1 MMWNM
6 IGYLTRVIKED
17 RFSRYVNLLN
27 LFIFS
32 IDIKMLMLYYLIV
45 LFVLVQIYNVME
57 EEL

>member
-1 MMWNM
+1 MK
-6 IGYLTRVIKED
+6 VIKED

-45 LFVLVQIYNVME
+45 LFVLAQIYNVME
-57 EEL
+57 EKI

>member
-1 MMWNM
+1 MK
-6 IGYLTRVIKED
+6 VIKED

>member
-1 MMWNM
+1 MK
-6 IGYLTRVIKED
+6 VIKED

-57 EEL
+57 EKI